1 MGVGHEG
8 LAYKKNVRKLGRKQ
22 RKIIRGSCMDI
33 KSSMLGRKGK
43 E

>member
-1 MGVGHEG
+1 MRG
-8 LAYKKNVRKLGRKQ
+8 LPIKKKKVRKLGRQQ